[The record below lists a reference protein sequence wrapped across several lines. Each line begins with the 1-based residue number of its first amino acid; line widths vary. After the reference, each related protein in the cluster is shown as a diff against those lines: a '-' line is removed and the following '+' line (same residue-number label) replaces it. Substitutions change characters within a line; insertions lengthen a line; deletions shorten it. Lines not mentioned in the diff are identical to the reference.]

1 MSRIQVLSTSLN
13 DKYFPF
19 EWYNLAT
26 ENHFWFEWRF
36 QILLQLFQE
45 TGISLT
51 IPLKGMD
58 VGCGNGIILRQIE
71 HSTNWRVDGVDLSKK
86 SLVLANVTRG
96 ELFLYNIHDRYHDFR
111 EHYDFI
117 ILFDVLEHIKNT
129 QLFLESLLFHL
140 KPSGWL
146 FINVPALTLLF
157 SNYDRAAQHIRRYDK
172 KKMQRELASNN
183 IKVYG
188 MRYWGL
194 SLIPLLMMRKIIL
207 TSNLDNS
214 MIIEK
219 GFKVPNNWINKWLL
233 QIMRIEISLIK
244 KPLLGTSLMTAAI
257 KSSNVTIS
265 SPRTDEE
272 LG

>member
-1 MSRIQVLSTSLN
+1 MNKIQVLSSPLSN
-13 DKYFPF
+13 KYFPF

-51 IPLKGMD
+51 VPLTGMD

-71 HSTNWRVDGVDLSKK
+71 HSTNWRVDGVDLSEK

-96 ELFLYNIHDRYHDFR
+96 EIFLYNIHDRYHGFR
-111 EHYDFI
+111 ERYDFI
-117 ILFDVLEHIKNT
+117 ILFDVLEHIKDT
-129 QLFLESLLFHL
+129 QFFLESLLFHL

-146 FINVPALTLLF
+146 FINVPALALLF

-172 KKMQRELASNN
+172 KTMQKELAYNH
-183 IKVYG
+183 IQIYD

-194 SLIPLLMMRKIIL
+194 SLVPLLMMRKIFL
-207 TSNLDNS
+207 AGNRDNS
-214 MIIEK
+214 RIIEK
-219 GFKVPNNWINKWLL
+219 GFKVPNNWINTWLL
-233 QIMRIEISLIK
+233 HMMRVEISLIK

-257 KSSNVTIS
+257 KSSNVTMINS
-265 SPRTDEE
+265 NTIPS
-272 LG
+272 